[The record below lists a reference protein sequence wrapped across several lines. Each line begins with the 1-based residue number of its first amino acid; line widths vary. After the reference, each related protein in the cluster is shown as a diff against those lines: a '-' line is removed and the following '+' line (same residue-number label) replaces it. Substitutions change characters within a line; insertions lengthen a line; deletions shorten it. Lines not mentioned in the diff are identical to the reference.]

1 MILKVSEW
9 LEKRGP
15 MRKHLTKV
23 HINYGAPQKVRE
35 NICGHLHIIST
46 RRKILFS
53 KFSKIP
59 TDFDLQNKT
68 MI

>member
-1 MILKVSEW
+1 MD
-9 LEKRGP
+9 
-15 MRKHLTKV
+15 RKARTSKKTLYVVITLTNV

-35 NICGHLHIIST
+35 NICGHIHIVST
-46 RRKILFS
+46 RRKILLS